1 MLKKI
6 ATTLIA
12 ASGILCAVGTAN
24 AQYVGPSQAT
34 SYRNVAEI
42 LKNPVD
48 DVRVTL
54 RGKVTSRLSDD
65 MYQFTDGT
73 GTISVEIFFI
83 DFHADGAGT
92 NSRTVPAP
100 SAWKSMKKISPD
112 NASTPIPRSKSG
124 ARWTRI

>member
-54 RGKVTSRLSDD
+54 ESRIHCPNHIVHIKAVHIFIYKKHMLQLTKCRKCQQGSLPLPSLITCRQLFELEHSHIFSTTS
-65 MYQFTDGT
+65 
-73 GTISVEIFFI
+73 
-83 DFHADGAGT
+83 
-92 NSRTVPAP
+92 
-100 SAWKSMKKISPD
+100 
-112 NASTPIPRSKSG
+112 
-124 ARWTRI
+124 